1 LNLIRVMPAEGWDAM
16 LTSVYLARLIGPVM
30 LAVGI
35 GLVVS
40 PAAYR
45 TLAREFLDSTALVYL
60 SGLLTMT
67 AGLAILLAH
76 RVVAPDWRTLIT
88 LLGLLM
94 LVGGAIRIISPG
106 TAVRYGRYLL
116 DRPPSVKVTALQ
128 IAAAIW
134 LILGAILTIAGY
146 WPQTPTP

>member
-1 LNLIRVMPAEGWDAM
+1 M

-35 GLVVS
+35 GLFIN

-45 TLAREFLDSTALVYL
+45 TLAREILDSTALVFL
-60 SGLLTMT
+60 SGLLTLT
-67 AGLAILLAH
+67 AGIAILLAH
-76 RVVAPDWRTLIT
+76 RVVAPDWRILIT
-88 LLGLLM
+88 LIGLAM
-94 LVGGAIRIISPG
+94 TIGGAIRIISPQ

-116 DRPPSVKVTALQ
+116 DRPPSLKFTALQ
-128 IAAAIW
+128 MAAAIW

>member
-35 GLVVS
+35 GLLVN

-67 AGLAILLAH
+67 AGLAIQLAAFSCWSAGPSASS
-76 RVVAPDWRTLIT
+76 RPTAPPTS
-88 LLGLLM
+88 
-94 LVGGAIRIISPG
+94 GAAFS
-106 TAVRYGRYLL
+106 TA
-116 DRPPSVKVTALQ
+116 PA
-128 IAAAIW
+128 
-134 LILGAILTIAGY
+134 
-146 WPQTPTP
+146 

>member
-35 GLVVS
+35 GLLVN

-94 LVGGAIRIISPG
+94 LVGGAIRIIAPDP
-106 TAVRYGRYLL
+106 AADVGRGLL
-116 DRPPSVKVTALQ
+116 DRPGMMQV
-128 IAAAIW
+128 AAAIW
-134 LILGAILTIAGY
+134 LILGAILTLAGY

>member
-35 GLVVS
+35 GLLVN

-94 LVGGAIRIISPG
+94 LVGGAIRIIAPDR
-106 TAVRYGRYLL
+106 AADVGRGLL
-116 DRPPSVKVTALQ
+116 DRPGMMQV
-128 IAAAIW
+128 AAAIW
-134 LILGAILTIAGY
+134 LILGAILTLAGY

>member
-1 LNLIRVMPAEGWDAM
+1 M

-35 GLVVS
+35 GLLINGQV
-40 PAAYR
+40 YR
-45 TLAREFLDSTALVYL
+45 AIAEDFLASRALVYL

-76 RVVAPDWRTLIT
+76 RVIAPDWRTLIT

-94 LVGGAIRIISPG
+94 LIAGTFRIIFPDRVQRVGRDLMNRPG
-106 TAVRYGRYLL
+106 MM
-116 DRPPSVKVTALQ
+116 Q
-128 IAAAIW
+128 IATAIW

>member
-1 LNLIRVMPAEGWDAM
+1 MPAEGWDAM

-35 GLVVS
+35 GLIVN

-45 TLAREFLDSTALVYL
+45 TLAREFLDSTALIYL

-88 LLGLLM
+88 LLGLAM
-94 LVGGAIRIISPG
+94 LVGGAIRIIVPDR
-106 TAVRYGRYLL
+106 AAAIGRGLI
-116 DRPPSVKVTALQ
+116 DRPGMLQ
-128 IAAAIW
+128 VAAAIW